1 MIFLLQV
8 ITRLLAFTSKELVE
22 VIRRP
27 GAIVSLVLGPFII
40 LALFGAG
47 YSGYRAPLKAIVV
60 IPPKSGLPTDTDS
73 YQKVAEG
80 LIVTSVETDP
90 APAEVQLGNRQVDV
104 VIEAPANGQ
113 QQFESGKQAQII
125 VAINTADPQDTAYAG
140 VLAARLAQ
148 KVNDELIA
156 QAAGEGNKFAIQSG
170 AGQLVNV
177 PADVVAEPTRADLI
191 NVAASAPSLT
201 AWYGSAVLAL
211 ILQHMALTL
220 VALSLVRERTSG
232 LMEVFRVSPLSA
244 FEVVLGKVLGFG
256 LFGVIVTAITLILLV
271 LGLGVSLLG
280 PAWQVAGVLGLLL
293 LASLALGLVVGLISD
308 SERQSVQLSLLIL
321 LASVFFSGFV
331 LPLRDFAEPV
341 RDVAYLLPVTHGI
354 DLVHDVMLQGWIA
367 APWHVAALGVISA
380 TLLAIAWAGTR
391 RGMARI

>member
-27 GAIVSLVLGPFII
+27 GAIVSLVLGPFLIM
-40 LALFGAG
+40 ALFGVG

-60 IPPKSGLPTDTDS
+60 VPPESGLPTDVDS
-73 YQKVAEG
+73 YQKVSEG
-80 LIVTSVETDP
+80 LLITSVETDP
-90 APAEVQLGNRQVDV
+90 APAEEQIRTRQVDV

-113 QQFESGKQAQII
+113 QQFESGSQAQIK
-125 VAINTADPQDTAYAG
+125 VVINTADPQDTAYAG

-148 KVNDELIA
+148 KVNDAVIA
-156 QAAGEGNKFAIQSG
+156 QAAGEGNSLAIQHG
-170 AGQLVNV
+170 AGQVIKV
-177 PADVVAEPTRADLI
+177 PAEVVAEPTRADLVNI
-191 NVAASAPSLT
+191 SASRPSLT

-244 FEVVLGKVLGFG
+244 LELVLGKVLGFG
-256 LFGVIVTAITLILLV
+256 LFGIIVTTVTLILLV
-271 LGLGVSLLG
+271 VGLGVALLG
-280 PAWQVAGVLGLLL
+280 AIWLVAGVLALLL
-293 LASLALGLVVGLISD
+293 LASLGLGLVVGLISD
-308 SERQSVQLSLLIL
+308 SERQSVQLSLLLL

-331 LPLRDFAEPV
+331 LPLRDFSEPV
-341 RDVAYLLPVTHGI
+341 RNIAYLLPVTHGI

-367 APWHVAALGVISA
+367 QPWHVAALGVLSA
-380 TLLAIAWAGTR
+380 AFLLIAWIGTR
-391 RGMARI
+391 RGMVRI